1 MDFMQTLY
9 GSKFKNR
16 INLACAPIDVEVQEQ
31 RPWDVIYLSSVNHTL
46 QCPKNH
52 MLDPFDKFLCHL
64 KD

>member
-31 RPWDVIYLSSVNHTL
+31 RPWDVIYLSSVNHTSV
-46 QCPKNH
+46 P
-52 MLDPFDKFLCHL
+52 L
-64 KD
+64 KPHVRSIW